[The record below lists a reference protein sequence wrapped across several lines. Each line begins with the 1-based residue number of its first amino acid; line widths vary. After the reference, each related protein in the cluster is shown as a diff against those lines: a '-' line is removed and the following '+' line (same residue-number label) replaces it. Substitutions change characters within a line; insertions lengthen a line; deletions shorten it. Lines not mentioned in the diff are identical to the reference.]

1 MGVFL
6 RAKFEASSIIL
17 TSFRQWV
24 ILPLPPPQNEHLKNP
39 PRLGLIAGDSMINGI
54 NEKRISTDFKSVK
67 VRCFR
72 GATTDDMYFNLI
84 PLLGKKPAA
93 LDLHVETN
101 NLSNETS
108 FQIYDKLLNLVH
120 FVKEN
125 NLNCHVVLSSPIDR
139 LDDGRG

>member
-1 MGVFL
+1 MGVYL

-17 TSFRQWV
+17 TSFRKGV
-24 ILPLPPPQNEHLKNP
+24 ILPFPPPQNEHLKNP

-72 GATTDDMYFNLI
+72 GATIDDMSFNLI
-84 PLLGKKPAA
+84 PLLGKKPAP

-101 NLSNETS
+101 HLSNETS
-108 FQIYDKLLNLVH
+108 FQI
-120 FVKEN
+120 
-125 NLNCHVVLSSPIDR
+125 
-139 LDDGRG
+139 